1 MEEIM
6 KKIDE
11 LKEIIGDFSAKN
23 GKTIILK
30 INAEAEIDSE
40 SEVTS
45 DFTDAVISRKYKSKI
60 SSSIR
65 IDDYEEK

>member
-1 MEEIM
+1 MKEIM

-23 GKTIILK
+23 GKTIVLK
-30 INAEAEIDSE
+30 INAEAEIDG
-40 SEVTS
+40 EVRS
-45 DFTDAVISRKYKSKI
+45 DFSDAVVSRKYKSKI

>member
-1 MEEIM
+1 MKEIM

-23 GKTIILK
+23 GKTIVLK

-40 SEVTS
+40 SEVRS
-45 DFTDAVISRKYKSKI
+45 DFSDVAISRKYKSKI

>member
-23 GKTIILK
+23 GKTIVLK
-30 INAEAEIDSE
+30 INAEAEIDADMKVKSTQ
-40 SEVTS
+40 VTMYS
-45 DFTDAVISRKYKSKI
+45 HRSSKVY
-60 SSSIR
+60 SSIR